1 MANINFYL
9 KPGKI
14 NKSGEKSIIMRI
26 TYHQKRTVIFINCTI
41 NPKFWNSNKQIVR
54 PPTQREADNNH
65 DHINKMI
72 RIYRRKAEGAIQNA
86 IDNDLTLSDAYF
98 KNWFAGKQARNEKKE
113 FFEWFDDYIESSRP
127 DKAKWTVK
135 GYESVK
141 SFLKDFEKD
150 TKTHIDMNA
159 LDMSFYDSLKN
170 YAFIKRK
177 TIVQDNYFAKIT
189 NVLKS
194 FLSWAQDRGANV
206 SDHFH
211 KFSTPEREKEII
223 FLTIDELLTLYNFK
237 FESARLEKARDIY
250 CFGCFTG
257 FRISDIQELRREHI
271 KDGYI
276 QKTIRKTKVIE
287 TIPLNQYSQ
296 QILDKY
302 KDEGVNPLPTI
313 SDQKLNEY
321 IKECCEKAKINSP
334 VSLTRFY
341 GGKTVESVFPK
352 HELITTHTAR
362 KTFLTNSIILG
373 MNYMAARGISG
384 HKRDK
389 NFNRYVKIAED
400 FKKKEM
406 ERTWGQ
412 LENNIQKKNEVQPE
426 CNQSEI

>member
-9 KPGKI
+9 KPGI
-14 NKSGEKSIIMRI
+14 QNKLGEKSIVMRL
-26 TYHQKRTVIFINCTI
+26 TYNTKRTIIFINCSI
-41 NPKFWNSNKQIVR
+41 HPRFWNSNKQNVR
-54 PPTQREADNNH
+54 PPTQREPENEH
-65 DHINKMI
+65 EHINKII
-72 RIYRRKAEGAIQNA
+72 RIYRRKAEEAIQNA
-86 IDNDLTLSDAYF
+86 LDKDLTLSDAYF
-98 KNWFAGKQARNEKKE
+98 KNWFGTKQVRKEHKE

-170 YAFIKRK
+170 YAFVKRK

-206 SDHFH
+206 SEHFH

-223 FLTIDELLTLYNFK
+223 FLTIDELMKLYNFN
-237 FESARLEKARDIY
+237 FESKKLGKARDIY

-257 FRISDIQELRREHI
+257 LRISDIQELQREHI
-271 KDGYI
+271 KDDYI

-287 TIPLNQYSQ
+287 NIPLNQFSR

-302 KDEGVNPLPTI
+302 NDGAKNPLPCI

-321 IKECCEKAKINSP
+321 IKECCKKAKINAP
-334 VSLTRFY
+334 VTLTRFY
-341 GGKTVESVFPK
+341 GGKTEELTFLK

-406 ERTWGQ
+406 DRTWGQ
-412 LENNIQKKNEVQPE
+412 LENNKTSNNEVK
-426 CNQSEI
+426 SE